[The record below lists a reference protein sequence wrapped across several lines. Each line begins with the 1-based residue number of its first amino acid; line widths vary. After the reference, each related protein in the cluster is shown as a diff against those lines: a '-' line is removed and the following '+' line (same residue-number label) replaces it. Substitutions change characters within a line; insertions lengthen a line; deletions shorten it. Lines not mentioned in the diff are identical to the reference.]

1 MAVCACGCRRGEAG
15 ALGSYHVERLAADNM
30 KRTYVSYGQ
39 EIDWSALNQSH
50 TETLLR
56 ESTSVKNI
64 WVPMGGMT
72 L

>member
-1 MAVCACGCRRGEAG
+1 
-15 ALGSYHVERLAADNM
+15 M